1 MDLIF
6 LEQFEFQSKTEWKVQ
21 RFPIHH
27 PHSTPSHAYTP
38 CCQHLTLEC
47 DVFTADEPKMMH
59 LDPESVVYITE
70 VIFNKGQQSTLH
82 NFKIPWP
89 AWLQHPHV
97 SACLYSILDF

>member
-1 MDLIF
+1 MPTDTLLGVIFFFLMDLIF

-47 DVFTADEPKMMH
+47 DMFTADEPKMMH
-59 LDPESVVYITE
+59 MDPESVVYITE
-70 VIFNKGQQSTLH
+70 VIFNKG
-82 NFKIPWP
+82 
-89 AWLQHPHV
+89 
-97 SACLYSILDF
+97 